1 MLAVGEEM
9 QQRHVEQRGV
19 PQEGE
24 VTAVG
29 RISRSGARDRG
40 AIYSV
45 CARLIASSRSSSATS
60 TGARIDCS
68 WVSAQLGSV
77 SHILQEEGD
86 QGTMHGLAPF
96 LYSDFLEAPHS

>member
-40 AIYSV
+40 SDIFGVRALD
-45 CARLIASSRSSSATS
+45 RLVAVASATS

-77 SHILQEEGD
+77 SHILQ
-86 QGTMHGLAPF
+86 
-96 LYSDFLEAPHS
+96 

>member
-40 AIYSV
+40 SDIFGVRALD
-45 CARLIASSRSSSATS
+45 RLVAVVLRHQHRICRPRPASRPMAPPRMAGSATS
-60 TGARIDCS
+60 NSSPELTA
-68 WVSAQLGSV
+68 
-77 SHILQEEGD
+77 
-86 QGTMHGLAPF
+86 
-96 LYSDFLEAPHS
+96 